1 MKNSN
6 RNVLT
11 LAYIG
16 DGIYEVYVREYLVK
30 QGIEKVNELQKLAVN
45 YVSARSQSKYLK
57 EMIDL
62 NMFSE
67 EELSIILRA
76 RNHKG
81 ASHPKNTDIVT
92 YKYATGL
99 EALIGTL
106 YLDSNKT
113 RIDEIMNYILNK

>member
-99 EALIGTL
+99 EALIGSL
-106 YLDSNKT
+106 YLDNNKT

>member
-6 RNVLT
+6 RNVLA

-16 DGIYEVYVREYLVK
+16 DGIYEVFVREYLVR

-45 YVSARSQSKYLK
+45 YVSARSQASFLK
-57 EMIDL
+57 EMIDT
-62 NMFSE
+62 NMFNE

-81 ASHPKNTDIVT
+81 SSHPKNTDIIT

-99 EALIGTL
+99 EALIGAL
-106 YLDSNKT
+106 YLDNNKT

>member
-67 EELSIILRA
+67 EELNIILRA

-99 EALIGTL
+99 EALIGSL
-106 YLDSNKT
+106 YLDNNKT

>member
-6 RNVLT
+6 RNVLA

-16 DGIYEVYVREYLVK
+16 DGIYEVYVREYLVR
-30 QGIEKVNELQKLAVN
+30 QGIEKVNDLQKLAVN
-45 YVSARSQSKYLK
+45 YVSARSQAKYLK

-81 ASHPKNTDIVT
+81 ASHPRNTDIVT

-99 EALIGTL
+99 EALIGSL
-106 YLDSNKT
+106 YLDNNKT

>member
-16 DGIYEVYVREYLVK
+16 DSIYEIYVREYLVNK
-30 QGIEKVNELQKLAVN
+30 GIEKVNELQKSAVN
-45 YVSARSQSKYLK
+45 YVSARSQASFLK
-57 EMIDL
+57 SMLEKS
-62 NMFSE
+62 MFSE
-67 EELSIILRA
+67 EELNIILRA

-81 ASHPKNTDIVT
+81 SSHPRNTDIVT

-106 YLDSNKT
+106 YLDNNKT
-113 RIDEIMNYILNK
+113 RIEEIMNYILSK